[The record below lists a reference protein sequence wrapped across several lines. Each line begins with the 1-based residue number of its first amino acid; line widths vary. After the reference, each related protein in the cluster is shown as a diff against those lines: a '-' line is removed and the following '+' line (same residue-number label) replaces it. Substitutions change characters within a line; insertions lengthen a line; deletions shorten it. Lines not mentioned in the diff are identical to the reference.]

1 MTIEELL
8 AQVPDEF
15 RPVAAKYGP
24 ALVAMTAD
32 EFAAWIDLLI
42 MGRTYAAWQAIMAKL
57 EDADLLAAWR
67 KTADKWD
74 EANAANA
81 ARLDLQREAALAV
94 MRVLL
99 TAALALVGL

>member
-1 MTIEELL
+1 MKIEELL
-8 AQVPDEF
+8 THVPDEF
-15 RPVAAKYGP
+15 RPIAAKYGP

-32 EFAAWIDLLI
+32 EFTAWIDLLI
-42 MGRTYAAWQAIMAKL
+42 MGRTFAAWTAIMEKL
-57 EDADLLAAWR
+57 DNANLLAAWR

-74 EANAANA
+74 EASAANA